1 MIHVACIS
9 SLYRKIEYI
18 RVVGYNADRIGNEWW
33 SVPTARVNTGV
44 NAELYIYIYIGGWL
58 TPRSRSSSK
67 RSFALLTYFHRADTQ
82 TLLFHLTMWRRVL
95 PRPELSA
102 RSSPVYHP
110 IAILFVFPIPDAFEH
125 AIPNRIFYSSRKV

>member
-44 NAELYIYIYIGGWL
+44 NAELYIYIYRWMVDSAFTLLFETFVRPVNLLPSRRYANFVIPL
-58 TPRSRSSSK
+58 NNVASRSSS
-67 RSFALLTYFHRADTQ
+67 T
-82 TLLFHLTMWRRVL
+82 RVISSVVPCLPSNCHSIRL
-95 PRPELSA
+95 PRRDTRCIRA
-102 RSSPVYHP
+102 RHSKSNF
-110 IAILFVFPIPDAFEH
+110 L
-125 AIPNRIFYSSRKV
+125 